1 MDRQQQAA
9 VQAADTKIL
18 QKVNAA
24 HRESFH
30 IKFPGQLEHI
40 LRLTAERLQ
49 AGLDKRDG
57 VDIARP
63 DTWRLNTA
71 EIAELAEAMYYI
83 TQIIDN
89 LREQNN
95 ALSDLARR

>member
-1 MDRQQQAA
+1 MTEQQKLAARQTAEI
-9 VQAADTKIL
+9 KIM

-24 HRESFH
+24 HRESFA

-57 VDIARP
+57 VDVSRP
-63 DTWRLNTA
+63 ETWRLNTE
-71 EIAELAEAMYYI
+71 EIADLAEALYHI
-83 TQIIDN
+83 SLVKAGLPAQD
-89 LREQNN
+89 
-95 ALSDLARR
+95 